1 MRIQGIVALP
11 AVFLAGTALAQ
22 QSSSK
27 PPTPPPAQAQAQPQP
42 GTTPSF
48 TTTANLVI
56 VDVTVKDKTGGVI
69 ENLKQNDF
77 SVFEDGKPQKIAV
90 FELQKL
96 SMEPAPPP
104 EAPTLEDQKELPED
118 PKTTISVPAS
128 NAANKVQY
136 HDKRLLVLFFDFSN
150 MAIPDQLRA
159 QDASL
164 KFLDKEMTAS
174 DMVAIL
180 LFTTTVQVKTDFTAD
195 RDQLRRVIEDLPIGD
210 MTDLA
215 AMADTGADDSED
227 TGAAFVADETEFNIF
242 NTDRKLAAIE
252 DAVKKLAKLP
262 EKKVMIYIT
271 GGISKTGVDN
281 QAQLEAS
288 INAAVKANVAL
299 FPIDA
304 RGLMGDPPGGA
315 ASSAASR
322 GSGVYTGS
330 QWNTQRASINGSQET
345 LVTLASDTGGK
356 AFLDSNDLSLG
367 IVQAQQEFRSYYIL
381 GYYTTNPT
389 LDGKYRKITV
399 KLNNNTTARLEARP
413 GYYAD
418 KVWGKFTSADKEMK
432 LQEALSA
439 ADPVTE
445 IPLALEIDYFRI
457 SSTAYFVPISV
468 KVPGSLIGLK
478 DWKAGGETEFDF
490 IGNVL
495 NERKAQVGYVRDN
508 IKVHLDAASK
518 ETLANRSF
526 LYDAGFTL
534 APGRYRLRF
543 LVRENQSG
551 KMGTFDTRFVVPDLA
566 ADSMTL
572 KTSSVIW
579 SGQKDALKAAVGA
592 AEKANQKTVDANP
605 LILGNE
611 KIVPSITRVFRRSQ
625 NMYIAFDVYDAAP
638 DPVAPENR
646 RVAVTMSL
654 FNQKGL
660 KAFESAPVTATAQ
673 VSTRPNATPVQLQV
687 PLKTVPPGSYVCQ
700 LNVVDE
706 AGRKF
711 AFQRANLVI
720 Q

>member
-1 MRIQGIVALP
+1 MRIKAVVA
-11 AVFLAGTALAQ
+11 FLAVSALGQ
-22 QSSSK
+22 QPAPK
-27 PPTPPPAQAQAQPQP
+27 PPAQPTPQAQAQA
-42 GTTPSF
+42 GTTPVF
-48 TTTANLVI
+48 NTTANLVI
-56 VDVTVKDKTGGVI
+56 VDVTVKDKAGSAI
-69 ENLKQNDF
+69 ENLKQGDF
-77 SVFEDGKPQKIAV
+77 TVLEDGKPQKISV

-96 SMEPAPPP
+96 SLEAAPPP
-104 EAPTLEDQKELPED
+104 EAPTLEDQKALPED

-128 NAANKVQY
+128 NAPTKVQY
-136 HDKRLLVLFFDFSN
+136 HDKRLTVLFFDFSN

-159 QDASL
+159 QEASL
-164 KFLDKEMTAS
+164 KFLDKQMTAS

-195 RDQLRRVIEDLPIGD
+195 RDQLKTVIENLPIGD
-210 MTDLA
+210 MADLA
-215 AMADTGADDSED
+215 AMADTGDDDSED

-322 GSGVYTGS
+322 GSGVYSGS
-330 QWNTQRASINGSQET
+330 QYNSQRAGINNSQET
-345 LVTLASDTGGK
+345 LVTLASDTDGK

-381 GYYTTNPT
+381 GYYTTNPA

-432 LQEALSA
+432 LQEALTA

-457 SSTAYFVPISV
+457 SPTAYFVPISV

-478 DWKAGGETEFDF
+478 DWKSGGETEFDF

-518 ETLANRSF
+518 ETLASRSF

-592 AEKANQKTVDANP
+592 AEKTNQKTAEADP
-605 LILGNE
+605 LIFGAE

-638 DPVAPENR
+638 DPAVPANR

-660 KAFESAPVTATAQ
+660 KAFESAPVTATGQ

-687 PLKTVPPGSYVCQ
+687 PLKTIPPGSYVCQ

-711 AFQRANLVI
+711 AFPRASLVI

>member
-1 MRIQGIVALP
+1 MRIKCIVA
-11 AVFLAGTALAQ
+11 FLAVAALGQ
-22 QSSSK
+22 QQPSK
-27 PPTPPPAQAQAQPQP
+27 PAAPTPQPQQAQP
-42 GTTPSF
+42 GATPTY

-69 ENLKQNDF
+69 ENLKQGDF
-77 SVFEDGKPQKIAV
+77 SVFEDGKPQKISV

-96 SMEPAPPP
+96 SLDPAPPP

-128 NAANKVQY
+128 NATNKVQY

-195 RDQLRRVIEDLPIGD
+195 RDQLKTVIENLPIGD

-215 AMADTGADDSED
+215 AMADTGDDDSED

-322 GSGVYTGS
+322 GSGIYTGS
-330 QWNTQRASINGSQET
+330 QYNSQRSSINNSQET

-381 GYYTTNPT
+381 GYYTSNPA

-399 KLNNNTTARLEARP
+399 KLNNNTTAKLEARP

-418 KVWGKFTSADKEMK
+418 KVWGKFTAADKEMK
-432 LQEALSA
+432 LQEALTA

-457 SSTAYFVPISV
+457 SPTAYFVPISV

-478 DWKAGGETEFDF
+478 DWKSGGETEFDF

-526 LYDAGFTL
+526 HYDAGFTL

-579 SGQKDALKAAVGA
+579 SGQKEPLKAAVGA
-592 AEKANQKTVDANP
+592 AEKSNQKTVDADP

-625 NMYIAFDVYDAAP
+625 NMYVAFDVYDAAP
-638 DPVAPENR
+638 DPVVPADR

-660 KAFESAPVTATAQ
+660 KTFESAPVTATGQ

-687 PLKTVPPGSYVCQ
+687 PLKTVPPGNYICQ

-711 AFQRANLVI
+711 AFQRASLVI

>member
-1 MRIQGIVALP
+1 MRIEGIVAFLAVAALGQQQPVRQPTP
-11 AVFLAGTALAQ
+11 AQQPAPQKAGTAA
-22 QSSSK
+22 
-27 PPTPPPAQAQAQPQP
+27 AP
-42 GTTPSF
+42 GNLTF
-48 TTTANLVI
+48 NTTANLVI
-56 VDVTVKDKTGGVI
+56 VDVTVKDKAGNVN
-69 ENLKQNDF
+69 ENLKQSDF
-77 SVFEDGKPQKIAV
+77 SVSEDGKPQKISV

-96 SMEPAPPP
+96 SLEPAPPP
-104 EAPTLEDQKELPED
+104 DAPSLEDQKELPED
-118 PKTTISVPAS
+118 PKTTIAVPAS
-128 NAANKVQY
+128 NAPTKVQY

-150 MAIPDQLRA
+150 MAINDQLRA

-195 RDQLRRVIEDLPIGD
+195 RDQLKTVIENLPIGD
-210 MTDLA
+210 MADLA
-215 AMADTGADDSED
+215 AMADTGDDDSED

-315 ASSAASR
+315 ASSASSR
-322 GSGVYTGS
+322 GNGVYTGS
-330 QWNTQRASINGSQET
+330 QWNSQRSGINNSQET

-381 GYYTTNPT
+381 GYYTTNPA

-399 KLNNNTTARLEARP
+399 KLNNNTTAKIEARP

-457 SSTAYFVPISV
+457 SPTAYFVPISV

-478 DWKAGGETEFDF
+478 GLKNGGETEFDF

-508 IKVHLDAASK
+508 IKVHLDAVSK
-518 ETLANRSF
+518 ESLASRSF
-526 LYDAGFTL
+526 HYDAGFTL

-579 SGQKDALKAAVGA
+579 SGQKDPLKAAVGS
-592 AEKANQKTVDANP
+592 AEKEDRKTVEADP

-611 KIVPSITRVFRRSQ
+611 KIVPSVTRVFRRSQ

-638 DPVAPENR
+638 DPAQPANR

-660 KAFESAPVTATAQ
+660 KAFEAGPVTATEQ

-687 PLKTVPPGSYVCQ
+687 PLKTLAPGNYVCQ

-706 AGRKF
+706 IGRKF
-711 AFQRANLVI
+711 AFSRANLVV

>member
-1 MRIQGIVALP
+1 MRINGIVA
-11 AVFLAGTALAQ
+11 FLAAFLGAAALGQ
-22 QSSSK
+22 QSPPSSQ
-27 PPTPPPAQAQAQPQP
+27 TPPPPAAQP
-42 GTTPSF
+42 GSTPTF

-69 ENLKQNDF
+69 ENLKQGDF
-77 SVFEDGKPQKIAV
+77 SILEDGKPQKISV

-96 SMEPAPPP
+96 SLEPAPPP
-104 EAPTLEDQKELPED
+104 EAPSLEDQKALPED
-118 PKTTISVPAS
+118 PKTSISVPAA
-128 NAANKVQY
+128 NAGSKVQY

-150 MAIPDQLRA
+150 MGIPDQLRA
-159 QDASL
+159 QESSL
-164 KFLDKEMTAS
+164 KFLDKQMTAS

-195 RDQLRRVIEDLPIGD
+195 RDQLKTVIENLPIGD
-210 MTDLA
+210 MADLA
-215 AMADTGADDSED
+215 AMADTGSDDTED

-262 EKKVMIYIT
+262 EKKVLIYIT
-271 GGISKTGVDN
+271 GGVSRTGVDN

-288 INAAVKANVAL
+288 INAAVKANVAI

-304 RGLMGDPPGGA
+304 RGLMADPPGGG
-315 ASSAASR
+315 ASSGASR
-322 GSGVYTGS
+322 GNGIYTGS
-330 QWNTQRASINGSQET
+330 QYNSQRASINNSQET
-345 LVTLASDTGGK
+345 LVSLASDTGGK

-381 GYYTTNPT
+381 GYYTTNPA

-399 KLNNNTTARLEARP
+399 KLNNNTTAKLEARP

-418 KVWGKFTSADKEMK
+418 KVWGRFTTADKEMK
-432 LQEALSA
+432 LQEALTA

-457 SSTAYFVPISV
+457 SPTAYFVPISI

-478 DWKAGGETEFDF
+478 DWKSGGETEFDF

-526 LYDAGFTL
+526 HYDAGFTL
-534 APGRYRLRF
+534 SPGRYRLRF

-551 KMGTFDTRFVVPDLA
+551 KMGTFDTRFVVPDLT

-579 SGQKDALKAAVGA
+579 SGQKESIKAVVGA
-592 AEKANQKTVDANP
+592 AEKSNQKTVDADP
-605 LILGNE
+605 LIFGNE

-638 DPVAPENR
+638 DPAVPANR

-687 PLKTVPPGSYVCQ
+687 PLKTVPPGSYICQ

-711 AFQRANLVI
+711 AFPRANLVI

>member
-1 MRIQGIVALP
+1 MRIKGIVA
-11 AVFLAGTALAQ
+11 FLAVAALGQ
-22 QSSSK
+22 QQPPK
-27 PPTPPPAQAQAQPQP
+27 PAQPQP
-42 GTTPSF
+42 QAQDGTARFDTS
-48 TTTANLVI
+48 ANLVI

-69 ENLKQNDF
+69 ENLKESDF
-77 SVFEDGKPQKIAV
+77 SVLEDGKPQKISV

-96 SMEPAPPP
+96 SLEPAPPP
-104 EAPTLEDQKELPED
+104 EAPTLEDQKALPED
-118 PKTTISVPAS
+118 PKTTISVPAA
-128 NAANKVQY
+128 NAPSKVQY

-159 QDASL
+159 QDSAL
-164 KFLDKEMTAS
+164 KFLDKQMTAS

-195 RDQLRRVIEDLPIGD
+195 RDQLKTVIENLPIGD

-215 AMADTGADDSED
+215 AMADTGDDDSED

-262 EKKVMIYIT
+262 EKKVLIYIT

-288 INAAVKANVAL
+288 INAAVKANVSI

-322 GSGVYTGS
+322 GSGVYSGS
-330 QWNTQRASINGSQET
+330 QYNSQRSSINNSQET
-345 LVTLASDTGGK
+345 LVTIASDTGGK

-381 GYYTTNPT
+381 GYYTTNMA

-399 KLNNNTTARLEARP
+399 KLNNNTTAKLEARP

-418 KVWGKFTSADKEMK
+418 KVWGKFTAGDKEMK

-457 SSTAYFVPISV
+457 SATAYFVPISV

-478 DWKAGGETEFDF
+478 DLKSGGETEFDF

-518 ETLANRSF
+518 ETLASRSF
-526 LYDAGFTL
+526 HYDAGFTL

-579 SGQKDALKAAVGA
+579 SGQKEALKAVVGA
-592 AEKANQKTVDANP
+592 AERSDRKTVEADP
-605 LILGNE
+605 LIFGDE
-611 KIVPSITRVFRRSQ
+611 KIVPSITRVFRRNQ
-625 NMYIAFDVYDAAP
+625 NMYVAFDVYDAAP
-638 DPVAPENR
+638 DPAAPANR

-660 KAFESAPVTATAQ
+660 KTFESAPVTATAQ
-673 VSTRPNATPVQLQV
+673 VTTRPNATPVQLQV
-687 PLKTVPPGSYVCQ
+687 PLKTVPPGNYVCQ

>member
-1 MRIQGIVALP
+1 
-11 AVFLAGTALAQ
+11 
-22 QSSSK
+22 
-27 PPTPPPAQAQAQPQP
+27 
-42 GTTPSF
+42 
-48 TTTANLVI
+48 
-56 VDVTVKDKTGGVI
+56 
-69 ENLKQNDF
+69 
-77 SVFEDGKPQKIAV
+77 
-90 FELQKL
+90 
-96 SMEPAPPP
+96 
-104 EAPTLEDQKELPED
+104 
-118 PKTTISVPAS
+118 
-128 NAANKVQY
+128 
-136 HDKRLLVLFFDFSN
+136 
-150 MAIPDQLRA
+150 MAI
-159 QDASL
+159 
-164 KFLDKEMTAS
+164 
-174 DMVAIL
+174 
-180 LFTTTVQVKTDFTAD
+180 
-195 RDQLRRVIEDLPIGD
+195 
-210 MTDLA
+210 
-215 AMADTGADDSED
+215 
-227 TGAAFVADETEFNIF
+227 
-242 NTDRKLAAIE
+242 
-252 DAVKKLAKLP
+252 
-262 EKKVMIYIT
+262 
-271 GGISKTGVDN
+271 
-281 QAQLEAS
+281 
-288 INAAVKANVAL
+288 

-315 ASSAASR
+315 ASSASSR
-322 GSGVYTGS
+322 GNGVYTGS
-330 QWNTQRASINGSQET
+330 QYNSQRAGINNSQET
-345 LVTLASDTGGK
+345 LVSLASDTGGK

-381 GYYTTNPT
+381 GYYTTNPA

-399 KLNNNTTARLEARP
+399 KLNGNITASVEARP

-432 LQEALSA
+432 LQEALTA

-457 SSTAYFVPISV
+457 SPTAYFVPISV

-478 DWKAGGETEFDF
+478 DWKSGGETEFDF

-526 LYDAGFTL
+526 HYDAGFTL

-592 AEKANQKTVDANP
+592 AEKSNQKTVDADP

-638 DPVAPENR
+638 DPAVPANR

-660 KAFESAPVTATAQ
+660 KTFESAPGDGHRASLHAPQRHAGAASGSAQ
-673 VSTRPNATPVQLQV
+673 DHSARQLRLPAQRGGRSRPQVRIPEGKPGDSVDGRRIRENAGTDDSVPRRAPSPGKAPYLPCAARTLPVVPDGFAPVSDMRP
-687 PLKTVPPGSYVCQ
+687 
-700 LNVVDE
+700 
-706 AGRKF
+706 
-711 AFQRANLVI
+711 
-720 Q
+720 

>member
-1 MRIQGIVALP
+1 MRIKGIVA
-11 AVFLAGTALAQ
+11 FLAVVALGQ
-22 QSSSK
+22 QSPPK
-27 PPTPPPAQAQAQPQP
+27 PPTPQTPPPQP
-42 GTTPSF
+42 GTTPTF
-48 TTTANLVI
+48 TSTANLVI
-56 VDVTVKDKTGGVI
+56 VDVTVKTKAGAVLDT
-69 ENLKQNDF
+69 LTQNDF
-77 SVFEDGKPQKIAV
+77 SVLEDGKPQKISV
-90 FELQKL
+90 FEIQKL
-96 SMEPAPPP
+96 SLEPAPPP
-104 EAPTLEDQKELPED
+104 EAPTLESQKELPED
-118 PKTTISVPAS
+118 PKTTISVQP
-128 NAANKVQY
+128 NNKVQY

-150 MAIPDQLRA
+150 MGIPDQLRA
-159 QDASL
+159 QDSSL
-164 KFLDKEMTAS
+164 KFLDKQMTAS

-195 RDQLRRVIEDLPIGD
+195 RDQLRTVIENLPIGD
-210 MTDLA
+210 MADLA
-215 AMADTGADDSED
+215 AMADTGDDDSED

-262 EKKVMIYIT
+262 EKKVLIYIT
-271 GGISKTGVDN
+271 GGISRTGVDN

-288 INAAVKANVAL
+288 INAAVKANVAI

-315 ASSAASR
+315 ASSASSR
-322 GSGVYTGS
+322 GNGVYTGS
-330 QWNTQRASINGSQET
+330 QYNSQRAGINNSQET
-345 LVTLASDTGGK
+345 LVSLASDTGGK

-381 GYYTTNPT
+381 GYYTTNPA

-399 KLNNNTTARLEARP
+399 KLNGNITASVEARP

-432 LQEALSA
+432 LQEALTA

-457 SSTAYFVPISV
+457 SPTAYFVPISV

-478 DWKAGGETEFDF
+478 DWKSGGETEFDF

-526 LYDAGFTL
+526 HYDAGFTL

-592 AEKANQKTVDANP
+592 AEKSNQKTVDADP

-638 DPVAPENR
+638 DPAVPANR

-660 KAFESAPVTATAQ
+660 KTFESAPVTATGQ

-687 PLKTVPPGSYVCQ
+687 PLKTIPPGNYVCQ

>member
-1 MRIQGIVALP
+1 MRIKAIVALLAVAALGQQQP
-11 AVFLAGTALAQ
+11 AKQ
-22 QSSSK
+22 
-27 PPTPPPAQAQAQPQP
+27 PTPPQTQP
-42 GTTPSF
+42 GSTPTF

-69 ENLKQNDF
+69 ENLKQGDF
-77 SVFEDGKPQKIAV
+77 SVFEDGKPQKISV

-96 SMEPAPPP
+96 SLEPAPPP
-104 EAPTLEDQKELPED
+104 EAPTLEDQKALPED

-128 NAANKVQY
+128 NAPSKVQY

-164 KFLDKEMTAS
+164 KFLDKQMTAS

-195 RDQLRRVIEDLPIGD
+195 RDQLKTVIENLPIGD
-210 MTDLA
+210 MADLA
-215 AMADTGADDSED
+215 AMADTGDDDSED

-315 ASSAASR
+315 ASSASSR
-322 GSGVYTGS
+322 GTGVYTGS
-330 QWNTQRASINGSQET
+330 QYNSQRAGMNNSQET

-381 GYYTTNPT
+381 GYYTTNPA

-399 KLNNNTTARLEARP
+399 KLTNNTTAKLEARP

-432 LQEALSA
+432 LQEALTA

-457 SSTAYFVPISV
+457 SPTAYFVPISV

-478 DWKAGGETEFDF
+478 DWKSGGETEFDF

-526 LYDAGFTL
+526 HYDAGFTL

-551 KMGTFDTRFVVPDLA
+551 KMGTFDTRFVVPDLT

-579 SGQKDALKAAVGA
+579 SGQKEPLKAAVGA
-592 AEKANQKTVDANP
+592 AEKSSQKTVDADP

-638 DPVAPENR
+638 DPAVPANR

-660 KAFESAPVTATAQ
+660 KTFESAPVTATAQ

-687 PLKTVPPGSYVCQ
+687 PLKTVPPGNYVCQ

>member
-1 MRIQGIVALP
+1 MRTKGIVA
-11 AVFLAGTALAQ
+11 FLAVVAMGQ
-22 QSSSK
+22 QQAPK
-27 PPTPPPAQAQAQPQP
+27 PRAPAQPAAAAP
-42 GTTPSF
+42 GVSTF

-56 VDVTVKDKTGGVI
+56 VDVTVKDKSGDVI
-69 ENLKQNDF
+69 ENLKQTDF
-77 SVFEDGKPQKIAV
+77 SVFEDGKPQKISV

-96 SMEPAPPP
+96 SLEPAPPP
-104 EAPTLEDQKELPED
+104 EAPSLEDQKELPED

-128 NAANKVQY
+128 NAPTKVQY
-136 HDKRLLVLFFDFSN
+136 HDKRLLVLFLDFSN
-150 MAIPDQLRA
+150 MAISDQLRA
-159 QDASL
+159 QDSAL
-164 KFLDKEMTAS
+164 KFLDKQMTAS
-174 DMVAIL
+174 DMVAVL

-195 RDQLRRVIEDLPIGD
+195 RDRLKTVIENLPIGD
-210 MTDLA
+210 MADLA
-215 AMADTGADDSED
+215 AMADTGDDDSED

-262 EKKVMIYIT
+262 EKKVLVYIT
-271 GGISKTGVDN
+271 GGISRTGVDN

-288 INAAVKANVAL
+288 INAAVKANVSI

-315 ASSAASR
+315 ASSASSR
-322 GSGVYTGS
+322 GTGIYTGS
-330 QWNTQRASINGSQET
+330 QYNSQRAGINNSQET
-345 LVTLASDTGGK
+345 LVTLAADTGGK

-381 GYYTTNPT
+381 GYYTTNPA

-399 KLNNNTTARLEARP
+399 KLNNNTTAKIEARP

-457 SSTAYFVPISV
+457 SPTAYFVPISV

-478 DWKAGGETEFDF
+478 GLKNGGETEFDF

-518 ETLANRSF
+518 ESLASRSF
-526 LYDAGFTL
+526 HYDAGFTL

-579 SGQKDALKAAVGA
+579 SGQKDPLKAAVGA
-592 AEKANQKTVDANP
+592 AEKTNTKTVEADP

-611 KIVPSITRVFRRSQ
+611 RIVPSVTRVFRRSQ

-638 DPVAPENR
+638 DPAQPASR

-660 KAFESAPVTATAQ
+660 KAFEAGPVTATEQ

-687 PLKTVPPGSYVCQ
+687 PLKTLAPGNYVCQ

-706 AGRKF
+706 IGRKF
-711 AFQRANLVI
+711 AFSRANLVV